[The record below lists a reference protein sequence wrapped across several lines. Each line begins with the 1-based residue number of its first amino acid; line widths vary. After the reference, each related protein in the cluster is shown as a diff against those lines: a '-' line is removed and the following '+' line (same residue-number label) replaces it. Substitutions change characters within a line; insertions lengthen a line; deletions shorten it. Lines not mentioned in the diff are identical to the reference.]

1 MRFNTTEFDLES
13 IDDMTLNNIVK
24 DIESIDLTIGYSR
37 ADLESIENRLNGAF
51 TDIEE
56 FDFREIPTGV
66 SKVNLNI
73 IGKRLQELKSMIGQG
88 INNRYNN
95 YVTIYGSL
103 THELNCILDLVSNFS
118 VETPTPLLDNLDSVY
133 LYDTEY
139 DSIKLVDAVFSKYP
153 KLYTKVRL
161 LRDSS
166 KNDRINSF
174 NFIIEDMIN
183 CDTDIDYKKEYAYSI
198 LKKVLNT
205 NEITYIN
212 TISLFSNSNDLK
224 DFITNITNELL
235 STLAEL
241 KDILSYDYGNDDLH
255 NRWITNVSRLD
266 KYISIAND
274 KDSLKLLKLLSLFRY
289 FDTYKN

>member
-1 MRFNTTEFDLES
+1 MKFNTSEFDLES
-13 IDDMTLNNIVK
+13 IDDVTLNNIVK

-37 ADLESIENRLNGAF
+37 ADLESIENRLEGAF

-73 IGKRLQELKSMIGQG
+73 ISNRLNELRNIVGQG
-88 INNRYNN
+88 INTRYNT
-95 YVTIYGSL
+95 YVSIYGSL
-103 THELNCILDLVSNFS
+103 THELDCILDIVDKFKEDS
-118 VETPTPLLDNLDSVY
+118 PTPLLDSLDSVY

-174 NFIIEDMIN
+174 NYIIENMI
-183 CDTDIDYKKEYAYSI
+183 DYDINLDYKKEYSYSI

-205 NEITYIN
+205 NEITYNN

-224 DFITNITNELL
+224 DFINTITSDLL

-241 KDILSYDYGNDDLH
+241 KDILQYDYGDDKYH
-255 NRWITNVSRLD
+255 TRWFNSASRLD

-289 FDTYKN
+289 FDNYKN

>member
-1 MRFNTTEFDLES
+1 MRFNTSEFDLES

-95 YVTIYGSL
+95 YVSIYGSL

-118 VETPTPLLDNLDSVY
+118 VETPTPLLDNLDIVY

-241 KDILSYDYGNDDLH
+241 KDIISYDYGNDDLH

-289 FDTYKN
+289 FDTYKK

>member
-1 MRFNTTEFDLES
+1 MKFNTSEFDLES
-13 IDDMTLNNIVK
+13 IDDVTLNNIVK

-37 ADLESIENRLNGAF
+37 ADLESIENRLEGAF

-73 IGKRLQELKSMIGQG
+73 IRNRLNELRNIVGQG
-88 INNRYNN
+88 INTRYNT
-95 YVTIYGSL
+95 YVSIYGSL
-103 THELNCILDLVSNFS
+103 THELYCILDLISNFS
-118 VETPTPLLDNLDSVY
+118 VETPTPLLDSLDSVY

-139 DSIKLVDAVFSKYP
+139 DSVKLVDAVFSKYP

-174 NFIIEDMIN
+174 NYIIENMID
-183 CDTDIDYKKEYAYSI
+183 CDNNLDYKKEYSYSI

-205 NEITYIN
+205 NEITYNN

-224 DFITNITNELL
+224 DFINTITSDLL
-235 STLAEL
+235 STLADL
-241 KDILSYDYGNDDLH
+241 KDILQYDYGDDKYH
-255 NRWITNVSRLD
+255 TRWFNSASRLD

-289 FDTYKN
+289 FDNYKN